1 MSYLDSRRVKLFP
14 SAYRGNTE
22 TIEYD
27 PEAKLTTEYNL
38 TTIINRIVDKDSF
51 VISRK
56 IEDDKKDILKCSI
69 HGYYFSI
76 DLTDES
82 STNGTNPLA
91 KFKNAI
97 QIYATIKLQNVE
109 GTYTPGTSATKYSLL
124 SLTNQKSST
133 LNILD
138 DDEDGFVGLNLSDT
152 KSNLIGTYSLL
163 ILYRDNITM
172 SWSIPEESKLKISTD
187 SIYNPIKDK
196 SKLSDIFELD
206 GITIKNSTNSVQQPS
221 LIEDVELPLL
231 ISPSAENVS
240 KCTTSAMNSNL
251 TFNPLTNILKT
262 NRLILNTSV
271 TENALSVTG
280 KSIFNGGVQINSNV
294 NISGVLGVQTINTSE
309 QIYCNSLN
317 SESDIYITK
326 GNVEITSGYFE
337 GAGTGLKG
345 TATNL
350 TVGKANIWTT
360 TRNFKVSDGTNIGD
374 AVSVNGS
381 SDINIKLPQ
390 NINVSNLKANK
401 VVAANQYKFCSEAS
415 NINST
420 NYIAGSLSSSASFI
434 TLGAKMVE
442 ILPTSSGDAIS
453 LSLGESVNGNNITF
467 KTNGGDYKLVYNQ
480 GFKLTTPTYTYN
492 FGRDG
497 RFDVNT
503 IYGSYAELTNL
514 KTTSSINTAKLT
526 ATTSITSPNFV
537 GKSTSSGISDYIRVY
552 DNNGLTVGYYKLI
565 LNGTTMTFQ
574 YVGE

>member
-56 IEDDKKDILKCSI
+56 IEDDKDILKCSI

-82 STNGTNPLA
+82 STNGTNPLTDFTNA
-91 KFKNAI
+91 K

-109 GTYTPGTSATKYSLL
+109 GTYTPGTSSTKYSLL
-124 SLTNQKSST
+124 SLANQKSST

-138 DDEDGFVGLNLSDT
+138 DDKDGFVGLNLSDT

-163 ILYRDNITM
+163 ILYWDDIKK

-240 KCTTSAMNSNL
+240 KCTTSAMNNNL
-251 TFNPLTNILKT
+251 TFNPLTNTLKT
-262 NRLILNTSV
+262 NRLILNDSA

-280 KSIFNGGVQINSNV
+280 KSIFNGKVQINSNV
-294 NISGVLGVQTINTSE
+294 NISGALGVQTINTSE
-309 QIYCNSLN
+309 QVCCSSL
-317 SESDIYITK
+317 SSQSDIYVKK
-326 GNVEITSGYFE
+326 GNIKIDSGHFA
-337 GAGTGLKG
+337 GAGTGLTG
-345 TATNL
+345 NATNL
-350 TVGKANIWTT
+350 TVGKSNVWTT
-360 TRNFKVSDGTNIGD
+360 ARDFKISDGTNIGD

-390 NINVSNLKANK
+390 NINISNLKANELI
-401 VVAANQYKFCSEAS
+401 AAKQYKFCSEAS

-434 TLGAKMVE
+434 TLGARIVD

-453 LSLGESVNGNNITF
+453 LSLGEKVDGNNITF
-467 KTNGGDYKLVYNQ
+467 KTNGGDYKLIYNQ

-503 IYGSYAELTNL
+503 IYGYYAELTNL
-514 KTTSSINTAKLT
+514 KTISSINTAELT
-526 ATTSITSPNFV
+526 ATTSITSPKFI

-552 DNNGLTVGYYKLI
+552 DNKGSTVGYYKLV